1 MARSTSRRPAGK
13 RPADKLPADRLKA
26 LRSWLADQVLL
37 GAPVATVALG
47 FVEGLAKAGIPVW
60 RAHLAVSTLDPQHEA
75 IGFTWNRDGAR
86 DREDFSHGSFNR
98 ISRGSPIY
106 DAVIAARATAET
118 STAKPGENLLLM
130 TRYRLSEGEGLTEY
144 PLLTEFRAEG
154 ATDYLVFV
162 APFSTDGVLHPVRHG
177 AVFTLAAD
185 GPEGFSPPDLAAI
198 EDIMPAFAG
207 AVRVGINLSAI
218 RTALDTYLGRDV
230 GQRILR
236 GEIRRGSVETISA
249 AIVFGDL
256 RGFTRLSDEMP
267 RDQLVGM
274 LDDYLD
280 CLVGPIEAH
289 GGQVLKFLGDGLLAT
304 FSLGE
309 ADPSL
314 LCGDALAAALEA
326 LARIDKLNE
335 RRAAAGLRFTTFDIA
350 LHLGDVLY
358 GNVGSD
364 RRLDFTVIGPA
375 VNEASRLEA
384 LCEPLG
390 VPLIASGRFVEALA
404 DPTRC
409 RSLGARQLRGV
420 RQPVEVFT
428 LEMLAVEV

>member
-1 MARSTSRRPAGK
+1 
-13 RPADKLPADRLKA
+13 
-26 LRSWLADQVLL
+26 
-37 GAPVATVALG
+37 
-47 FVEGLAKAGIPVW
+47 
-60 RAHLAVSTLDPQHEA
+60 
-75 IGFTWNRDGAR
+75 
-86 DREDFSHGSFNR
+86 
-98 ISRGSPIY
+98 
-106 DAVIAARATAET
+106 
-118 STAKPGENLLLM
+118 
-130 TRYRLSEGEGLTEY
+130 
-144 PLLTEFRAEG
+144 
-154 ATDYLVFV
+154 
-162 APFSTDGVLHPVRHG
+162 
-177 AVFTLAAD
+177 
-185 GPEGFSPPDLAAI
+185 
-198 EDIMPAFAG
+198 
-207 AVRVGINLSAI
+207 
-218 RTALDTYLGRDV
+218 
-230 GQRILR
+230 
-236 GEIRRGSVETISA
+236 
-249 AIVFGDL
+249 
-256 RGFTRLSDEMP
+256 
-267 RDQLVGM
+267 
-274 LDDYLD
+274 
-280 CLVGPIEAH
+280 VGPIEAH